1 MALNTTGTAMV
12 TLSPEDLAA
21 IGALWEKYGDAIG
34 RKDAA
39 AAAAL
44 FADDC
49 DGIALDGTV
58 LKGRAEIREYY
69 AHHLSGKYA
78 DLQITGVEFDAPRAI
93 SADVALMNGTWLVH
107 NIQRE
112 PVRVRSTLVMR
123 RDPEGW
129 RYVAARFMA
138 ALPD

>member
-1 MALNTTGTAMV
+1 MV

-21 IGALWEKYGDAIG
+21 IGALWETYGDAIG

-49 DGIALDGTV
+49 DGVALDGTV

-69 AHHLSGKYA
+69 AHNLSDKYA
-78 DLQITGVEFDAPRAI
+78 NLQITGVEFDAPRAI
-93 SADVALMNGTWLVH
+93 SADVAMMNGTWLVH

-112 PVRVRSTLVMR
+112 PVRVHSTLVMR
-123 RDPEGW
+123 RDPGGW

>member
-1 MALNTTGTAMV
+1 MA
-12 TLSPEDLAA
+12 TLSPDDLAA
-21 IGALWEKYGDAIG
+21 IGALWEQYGDAIG

-58 LKGRAEIREYY
+58 LTGRAEIREYY
-69 AHHLSGKYA
+69 APNLAGKYA
-78 DLQITGVEFDAPRAI
+78 SLQITGVEFDAPRAVT
-93 SADVALMNGTWLVH
+93 ADVALLNGTWLVH

-112 PVRVRSTLVMR
+112 PVRVRSTLIMR
-123 RDPEGW
+123 RDPGGW

>member
-1 MALNTTGTAMV
+1 MV

-34 RKDAA
+34 RKDAT

-49 DGIALDGTV
+49 DGVALDGTV
-58 LKGRAEIREYY
+58 LKGRNQIRDYY
-69 AHHLSGKYA
+69 EQNWSGKYA
-78 DLQITGVEFDAPRAI
+78 NLAI
-93 SADVALMNGTWLVH
+93 SDAHFEPPWPITSDVVLINGRWLVH
-107 NIQRE
+107 NISDD
-112 PVRVRSTLVMR
+112 PIPVRSTLIVR
-123 RDPEGW
+123 RDADGW

-138 ALPD
+138 ALPN

>member
-1 MALNTTGTAMV
+1 MASLTPG
-12 TLSPEDLAA
+12 DLAA

-49 DGIALDGTV
+49 DGIALDGTL

-69 AHHLSGKYA
+69 EHNLSGKYA
-78 DLQITGVEFDAPRAI
+78 DLQITGVEFDPPRPI
-93 SADVALMNGTWLVH
+93 SGDVALINGSWIIH
-107 NIQRE
+107 NIGPA

-123 RDPEGW
+123 RDPDGW

-138 ALPD
+138 ALGPPSP